1 MAARVQN
8 QEMPMYA
15 FDRSIQ
21 HIYFRNDTVS
31 IYQIVL
37 VPEAMT
43 LEDFPPRS
51 IVINAANVEKMTC
64 LCKIVPGQ
72 CVQINKV
79 RN

>member
-21 HIYFRNDTVS
+21 HIYFRNDTVF

-43 LEDFPPRS
+43 LEDFPRRS
-51 IVINAANVEKMTC
+51 IVINANVEKMTC